1 MDGSP
6 AEMKATLVN
15 RARLR
20 GARPFVDGGKASGHS
35 AFEFENWAVI
45 ALGGI
50 KNKVQVGDMG
60 IDGRIFPVGSEP
72 KAFGSDELG
81 LQERWYPI
89 QVKQKD
95 KAGRPDI
102 DQFAQATRRAK
113 CAKGFCVSF
122 AFSDD
127 ALREIQRFFVEEHA
141 IIVPLTVQEI
151 LEEQIG
157 MKLV

>member
-1 MDGSP
+1 MNPSAVDKP
-6 AEMKATLVN
+6 TPTHQ
-15 RARLR
+15 RANSGTHRR
-20 GARPFVDGGKASGHS
+20 ISHHRQQPRRAFVTWVMA
-35 AFEFENWAVI
+35 
-45 ALGGI
+45 ALGGQWHASWSRAHGFSGL
-50 KNKVQVGDMG
+50 KV
-60 IDGRIFPVGSEP
+60 
-72 KAFGSDELG
+72 LG
-81 LQERWYPI
+81 QPMPSTVEARLPINCDWYPI

-102 DQFAQATRRAK
+102 DQFAQAMRRAK
-113 CAKGFCVSF
+113 CAKGFFVSF